1 MCGLK
6 IIVFTLCIWHVS
18 AVLMKDQCQREYEFP
33 AEWKSTENDTLGPGK
48 MKVVYDKDANEI
60 RATFV
65 NGPKDVWITALI
77 KPTDNANCPKTLE
90 DAENLFLYNQNY
102 TERSSTAYKA
112 SKNAEKLMTI
122 PKPIT
127 GCYYFN
133 VTDENGTNWLYG
145 GQFYNTSNPH
155 IDPHQKCKLEYYPP
169 GDTTKESVNI
179 RVTVPTLCR
188 TLALCV
194 ISHNGSRTGKECDSP
209 QTEEQFERDTEH
221 SCKNPIPHNEWE
233 TCTFSRLRANL
244 LVKTKKS
251 PKHSKWI
258 VDVTREEERECNSN
272 RSYYV
277 SIYTIAGKCK
287 FQNESVEYYRW
298 QPFISDEVFR
308 FTPPP
313 ASNYQPKDDSPY
325 SLELVATILSYV
337 AVGAIS
343 AGILLYWIRQ
353 YNYLIAVDKLNKER
367 HNGKSQRAPEQSDD
381 GASKGILLVY
391 TKGSLSFMDKM
402 ENFRNYLRL
411 ACGCSVYDL
420 QSQEDEDDVATYGA
434 TEWIG
439 KLLLNGSKV
448 IFVDTPEFRSMVN
461 GIESD
466 TAEEREPVVDS
477 RDLALRYAVESAKNV
492 QDPSTQYCQHFVVRW
507 DEIKTTDDWNDP
519 LSLIAPHIRFNL
531 PENFDTLCK
540 YICLHIDN
548 HASLETIN
556 RCCRVGDFYSTDL
569 RGFGRRHNF
578 LHRCSCRIL
587 PGYKWNKRD
596 DNR

>member
-6 IIVFTLCIWHVS
+6 IIVLTLCIWHVS

-48 MKVVYDKDANEI
+48 MKVVYDKNANEI

-77 KPTDNANCPKTLE
+77 KPTDNAYCPKTLE

-102 TERSSTAYKA
+102 VQRSNTAYKA

-133 VTDENGTNWLYG
+133 ITDENGTNWLYG

-155 IDPHQKCKLEYYPP
+155 IDPHPKCKLEYYPP

-194 ISHNGSRTGKECDSP
+194 ISHNGSRTGEECDWP
-209 QTEEQFERDTEH
+209 RMVEQFERDTWDDCEDTVLGDEWTNCTLREQSSKLQAKQYIRLNH
-221 SCKNPIPHNEWE
+221 SE
-233 TCTFSRLRANL
+233 
-244 LVKTKKS
+244 
-251 PKHSKWI
+251 WI
-258 VDVTREEERECNSN
+258 VDVTREEESECNSN

-277 SIYTIAGKCK
+277 SIYTIIGQCR
-287 FQNESVEYYRW
+287 FQNKPVDYYRW

-308 FTPPP
+308 FTPPR
-313 ASNYQPKDDSPY
+313 ACNYQPTEDSPY
-325 SLELVATILSYV
+325 SLELVATILPYV
-337 AVGAIS
+337 ALGAILV
-343 AGILLYWIRQ
+343 GILLHWIRK

-411 ACGCSVYDL
+411 ACGCRVYDL

-531 PENFDTLCK
+531 PENFGTLCEYIRNSMGTKFNYHVVDVPNAAEASYEQSISQDCPRALLVPFRQK
-540 YICLHIDN
+540 Y
-548 HASLETIN
+548 
-556 RCCRVGDFYSTDL
+556 Y
-569 RGFGRRHNF
+569 
-578 LHRCSCRIL
+578 
-587 PGYKWNKRD
+587 
-596 DNR
+596 